1 MKTRTRKTR
10 CLRRLVPALAV
21 VLISCGALPSIS
33 TSVDYC
39 CRGGD
44 VHSYRVEFRD
54 MPEFLKPMLR
64 DEFSI
69 ALARKGF
76 EYTEGDAHAIL
87 DLSFAATPL
96 AADGVDAR
104 FDAEIHAELTDSVSR
119 ELLWS
124 GRLSREHYVT
134 EGSYMHEAPARAA
147 MKEALRALFEDLPD
161 AHPPDDY

>member
-1 MKTRTRKTR
+1 MNTRTRKTPR
-10 CLRRLVPALAV
+10 LRRFLPALTVALV
-21 VLISCGALPSIS
+21 SCGALPTIS

-39 CRGGD
+39 CRGAD

-76 EYTEGDAHAIL
+76 EYTEGDAHAVL
-87 DLSFAATPL
+87 NLSFVATPL
-96 AADGVDAR
+96 PADGGDAR
-104 FDAEIHAELTDSVSR
+104 FDAEIHAELTDSVTR
-119 ELLWS
+119 ELLWA

-147 MKEALRALFEDLPD
+147 MKEALRALFEELPY